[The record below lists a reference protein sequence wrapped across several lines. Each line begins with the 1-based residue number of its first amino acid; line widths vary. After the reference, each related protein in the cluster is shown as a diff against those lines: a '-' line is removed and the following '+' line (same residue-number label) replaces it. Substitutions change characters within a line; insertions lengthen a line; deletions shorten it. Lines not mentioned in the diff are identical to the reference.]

1 MSVTRDEG
9 EPDNGEPRRLSRFVA
24 FFRHTRY
31 EEAGPFCGSSAP
43 STTSR
48 PALPQ
53 RGLESESYQTWISID
68 SKVDKFL
75 NLKSKNKDFSKNRNK
90 IEWKI
95 TFFLNFTSPNFC
107 EL

>member
-53 RGLESESYQTWISID
+53 RGLESESYQTWIPIV

-75 NLKSKNKDFSKNRNK
+75 NLKPKNS
-90 IEWKI
+90 
-95 TFFLNFTSPNFC
+95 
-107 EL
+107 

>member
-53 RGLESESYQTWISID
+53 RGLEESCQIGSWPVP
-68 SKVDKFL
+68 KEAKFL
-75 NLKSKNKDFSKNRNK
+75 SKWPDNGDN
-90 IEWKI
+90 I
-95 TFFLNFTSPNFC
+95 TFDRGMDFTC
-107 EL
+107 T